1 VGGLG
6 GRANDAI
13 HTAGSGGGGGGSG
26 VSRTVSVNLAFEGR
40 SLGAVDTSP
49 GGADVLQK
57 LFSQLERGRRS
68 AAY

>member
-1 VGGLG
+1 
-6 GRANDAI
+6 
-13 HTAGSGGGGGGSG
+13 
-26 VSRTVSVNLAFEGR
+26 VSRTVSVNLAFGGR

>member
-1 VGGLG
+1 MGGLG
-6 GRANDAI
+6 GRATDAI
-13 HTAGSGGGGGGSG
+13 HTAGSGGGGGAG